1 MAEDGAPNPR
11 SDAAATGRLSWR
23 ERIGF
28 GVGDYGLNLYW
39 QTIGFYLFYFY
50 TDVVGLSAA
59 VTGLIFAIG
68 GVWDAVSDPAMG
80 YVAERTRSRWGS
92 YRPYLLFGAVPL
104 ALAFAAMFVVPG
116 LFSGTAMVLAAGAT
130 LLLYHTAYTAVSIPY
145 SSLGARVSY
154 SSRERTKLAGTRM
167 YFAFLGG
174 VCVIALAGTF
184 RGLFD
189 PPAAFAQLAAA
200 CGVLSVIALLV
211 CFHNTAEQPLVSA
224 KSRPAVS
231 LRELLVTVMRNRP
244 FLLVLGGI
252 LFVTV
257 GLTFVNKTAL
267 YHFEYALGDRAAG
280 DIALLILAGAPLVTI
295 PIWSLIAVRI
305 GKRNTWLVGSAVSVV
320 ALVLLHMDRS
330 GSATVA
336 LLNYALISLGI
347 SSYAVAFWSM
357 LPDTIEYGEYRTGVR
372 NEAVVIGLVSSSQ
385 KGALAGAALML
396 GLLLEYIGYR
406 PGIAQSAETLR
417 GLRSIITLVPIAAI
431 GCGVAVIASYP
442 ISTRVHRQIVTALA
456 SRSQADRRG
465 QPAG

>member
-1 MAEDGAPNPR
+1 MRDDGAPNPR
-11 SDAAATGRLSWR
+11 LEAAAAGRLSWR
-23 ERIGF
+23 ARVGF
-28 GVGDYGLNLYW
+28 GIGDYGLNLYW
-39 QTIGFYLFYFY
+39 QAIGFYLFYFY

-59 VTGLIFAIG
+59 VTGLIYAIG

-104 ALAFAAMFVVPG
+104 ALAFAAMFTVPG
-116 LFSGTAMVLAAGAT
+116 AFSGTAMAVAAGAT

-174 VCVIALAGTF
+174 VSVIALAGTF
-184 RGLFD
+184 RNLFD
-189 PPAAFAQLAAA
+189 PPAAFGQLAVA
-200 CGVLSVIALLV
+200 CGVLSVIALLI
-211 CFHNTAEQPLVSA
+211 CFHNTTEQPLVSA

-231 LRELLVTVMRNRP
+231 LRELLVTVVRNRP

-257 GLTFVNKTAL
+257 GMTFITKTAL

-280 DIALLILAGAPLVTI
+280 DVALFILAGAPLITI
-295 PIWSLIAVRI
+295 PVWSLVAVKI
-305 GKRNTWLVGSAVSVV
+305 GKRNTWLAGSAVSMIGLA
-320 ALVLLHMDRS
+320 ALYLDRT
-330 GSATVA
+330 GSVDMA
-336 LLNYALISLGI
+336 LLTYGLISLGI

-385 KGALAGAALML
+385 KGALAGSALML
-396 GLLLEYIGYR
+396 GLLLEFISYR
-406 PGIAQSAETLR
+406 PGIPQSAETLQ

-431 GCGVAVIASYP
+431 ACGVAVIASYP
-442 ISTRVHRQIVTALA
+442 ISTRVHREIVTALA
-456 SRSQADRRG
+456 SRSR
-465 QPAG
+465 AGDQGHSAT